1 MTDAL
6 VLHRDGIVGT
16 FLPGTAVGDLTVDD
30 PKNLLRWEPWVRASI
45 LDFELVT
52 PLRLTKDSATTYT
65 LWHVDAIANQN
76 PTFTP
81 IASMVKPPE
90 ATLLAQLALVEG
102 YSALRADRASEI
114 LAQLGPGTA
123 FWSSVVNLHPDRT
136 RWTIEIIDIALRLAN
151 FVEMR
156 FKQALSCRR
165 PVEFSSQVQPM
176 ILTPGHGTL
185 PSGHA
190 TESFM
195 IAYLLWRL
203 MKDKGRS
210 VAWLEQLMRQAN
222 RIAVNRTVAGVH
234 FPVDSAAGA
243 LLGLT
248 LGQYFYRRAT
258 GSSNYQSCRFHG
270 ERWNG
275 VDDFQWRLLYD
286 TTNDARQFSAA
297 PNPLFEKIADQT
309 VAKNDLLAELW
320 TLAAAEWL

>member
-258 GSSNYQSCRFHG
+258 GSSNYQ
-270 ERWNG
+270 
-275 VDDFQWRLLYD
+275 
-286 TTNDARQFSAA
+286 
-297 PNPLFEKIADQT
+297 
-309 VAKNDLLAELW
+309 
-320 TLAAAEWL
+320 